1 MFKTYVEPRTA
12 GELCHCK
19 DSLAPFGLG
28 KPLLAGDQIPGAP
41 LSFLQGS
48 TPGETNKSS
57 SVVFLLDYEQS
68 LFFLGPSSKTRETR
82 K

>member
-19 DSLAPFGLG
+19 EILAPFGLE

-41 LSFLQGS
+41 LSFL
-48 TPGETNKSS
+48 
-57 SVVFLLDYEQS
+57 
-68 LFFLGPSSKTRETR
+68 
-82 K
+82 